1 MAEAPLIDCRRIT
14 KRFAGVTVVAEADFQ
29 VRGGE
34 VHALLGE
41 NGAGKSTLLK
51 VLAGVHR
58 PDVGQIHLAG
68 RPVVIPTPH
77 AATNL
82 GIALIHQEPQGFPD
96 LSVAENVFLGHD
108 VPRRWGRWGPVDWGR
123 MRRETARLLETLGV
137 EIDPRT
143 KLRGLSI
150 ADQQM
155 VELAAALSQE
165 ARVLLVYWP

>member
-1 MAEAPLIDCRRIT
+1 MSCISASTSDNGSAAGETFVAAFCYAPPPVPMVEAPLIDCRRIT

-51 VLAGVHR
+51 VMAGVHR
-58 PDVGQIHLAG
+58 PDEGEIRLDG
-68 RPVVIPTPH
+68 RLVIIPTPH
-77 AATNL
+77 AATKL

-108 VPRRWGRWGPVDWGR
+108 LPRRWGQAPTPASRADAAGLRPAGPVGF
-123 MRRETARLLETLGV
+123 T
-137 EIDPRT
+137 
-143 KLRGLSI
+143 
-150 ADQQM
+150 
-155 VELAAALSQE
+155 
-165 ARVLLVYWP
+165 